1 MPSAEPVRP
10 VLALGLGAWYRS
22 RGAASLVVRFLASW
36 ALTWAAAWAPSA
48 AAAPPELTQFEIS
61 YTDEG
66 VVLNYGLDFELS
78 HAVQEAL
85 SKSVPLYFV
94 AEVDVFRSRW
104 YWRDRRVAHTSRTW
118 RVVYAPLTATYRVS
132 SEGLSQSYAS
142 LSAALAGIRRTSDW
156 KIAERADI
164 DEGSRHYAEFSFRL
178 DTTLLPRPLQIGLS
192 GQPDWTLQIDYSAR
206 LP

>member
-1 MPSAEPVRP
+1 MPSAEPARP
-10 VLALGLGAWYRS
+10 VLVLGPGAA
-22 RGAASLVVRFLASW
+22 RGASTVGSLLVRFFAGWLLA
-36 ALTWAAAWAPSA
+36 WAAVWSPSA
-48 AAAPPELTQFEIS
+48 AAAPLELTQFEIG

-66 VVLNYGLDFELS
+66 VVLSYGLNFELS

-94 AEVDVFRSRW
+94 AEVDVYRSRW
-104 YWRDRRVAHTSRTW
+104 YWRDRRVAHTARTW

-132 SEGLSQSYAS
+132 SDGLSQSYPS
-142 LSAALAGIRRTSDW
+142 LSAALAGIRRSSDW

-164 DEGSRHYAEFSFRL
+164 DEGARHYAEFSFRL

-192 GQPDWTLQIDYSAR
+192 GQPDWTLQLDYSAR